1 MKEGKDGVMIV
12 TILGLAVTELCR
24 IWNIVNTNDPCKT
37 FGKEECNSNAC

>member
-24 IWNIVNTNDPCKT
+24 IWNTVNANDPGKT
-37 FGKEECNSNAC
+37 FGKDDASLFP